1 MSFGSILSATDV
13 SASGLA
19 AERLRMEIVAQNLA
33 NANTTRTA
41 EGGPYRRCDVIFA
54 TSLDDAIAGTSDA
67 TAARGVEVVEV
78 AQDMSDLPEVYLP
91 GHPDADENGFVQMPN
106 VQPAREMVDL
116 IAASR
121 GYEANLRVLR
131 TFKEMAEQALSVL
144 RGT

>member
-1 MSFGSILSATDV
+1 MGLGTILSATDV

-19 AERLRMEIVAQNLA
+19 AQRLRMEVVAENLA
-33 NANTTRTA
+33 NAQTTRTA
-41 EGGPYRRCDVIFA
+41 EGGPYRRRDVIFA
-54 TSLDDAIAGTSDA
+54 TSLDQASSDFEDGGG
-67 TAARGVEVVEV
+67 ARGVEVVEV
-78 AQDMSDLPEVYLP
+78 AFDQSELPEVYLP
-91 GHPDADENGFVQMPN
+91 GHPDADEEGFVLMPN

-116 IAASR
+116 ISASR